1 MRSGVDGSG
10 VDASG
15 SADGR
20 TRMDA
25 EFAGGSWGVD
35 ASIGGGE
42 RSVLRP
48 KARLA
53 FIFIFSSEF

>member
-1 MRSGVDGSG
+1 MDGSG